1 MGRPR
6 SSSSTS
12 ILYPPCHALGWVI
25 MLLALLVLAGCSS
38 SQRIE
43 TQDSGPI
50 EAQNLSIERALIL
63 ASAKQALGTPYQWG
77 GTSLESGVDCS
88 GLVQVAY
95 QAAGIDVPRTSN
107 QQYQALDHREQARP
121 GDLLFFGSGARATH
135 VGIYLGDRRMIHAPG
150 SGREVTVSSLDI
162 RYWRKHYLG
171 AAGPAP

>member
-1 MGRPR
+1 
-6 SSSSTS
+6 
-12 ILYPPCHALGWVI
+12 

-38 SQRIE
+38 SQRIA
-43 TQDSGPI
+43 TQDTGPI

-88 GLVQVAY
+88 GLVQMSYA
-95 QAAGIDVPRTSN
+95 AAGIQVPRTSN
-107 QQYQALDHREQARP
+107 QQYQALDQREQARP
-121 GDLLFFGSGARATH
+121 GDLLFFGAGDRATH

-150 SGREVTVSSLDI
+150 SGREVTISSLNI